1 MTGERRHITR
11 EDHMTGIRTTAL
23 LATALVP
30 LLAGPL
36 AAAGAYG
43 DFTGYTLRVKLI
55 GGAQYEPLYA
65 EIGKWEEMTGA
76 TVEILSRKNHF
87 ELDREIK
94 QDIAA
99 GTLDWCVGSNHTSFA
114 PQYGTIY
121 TDLRALVDED
131 VLAGFVPLVLEHGT
145 VDGRLVQLPRHSDV
159 SNLFYIESLYAD
171 EDNRTRF
178 EAEYG
183 YELAPPETWDQ
194 VRDQALFFANPPD
207 FFGTQ
212 FVGKDEAIT
221 GRFYEMLVA
230 EGGQLFTEDW
240 EPAFNSEAGVR
251 ALGFFVDLYKAGA
264 VPVGVPNYLWD
275 DTGLGFAS
283 GTVAMNL
290 DWGGWSAFFNDPEN
304 SKVAGDVGLIR
315 APKGSAGIRTGWS
328 GSHTFSVTETCDNK
342 EAAASFVTFLTDYDR
357 QMVEA
362 RKGLLPTRSQVWED
376 AKAEFRA
383 NGDDFLVDV
392 FETYQAS
399 MAEDAFTPPLIPEWI
414 EVSNA
419 LWPRLQAA
427 MVGDMTPQE
436 ALDAAA
442 ADALLI
448 MEDAG
453 YR

>member
-1 MTGERRHITR
+1 MKSKLTGLTL
-11 EDHMTGIRTTAL
+11 GTAI
-23 LATALVP
+23 AA
-30 LLAGPL
+30 L
-36 AAAGAYG
+36 AATGALAQADYG
-43 DFTGYTLRVKLI
+43 NFDGYTLRVKLI

-65 EIGKWEEMTGA
+65 EISKWEEMTGA

-99 GTLDWCVGSNHTSFA
+99 GTLNWCVGSNHTSFA
-114 PQYGTIY
+114 PQYGNIY
-121 TDLRALVDED
+121 ADLNELIAPE
-131 VLAGFVPLVLEHGT
+131 VLAEFVPLVLEHST
-145 VDGRLVQLPRHSDV
+145 VGGRLVQLPRHSDV
-159 SNLFYIESLYAD
+159 SNLFYQKSLYAD
-171 EDNRTRF
+171 AENQAAF

-183 YELAPPETWDQ
+183 YPLAPPETWDQ
-194 VRDQALFFANPPD
+194 VKDQAMFFANPPD

-212 FVGKDEAIT
+212 FVGKDEAVT

-240 EPAFNSEAGVR
+240 EPAFNSEEGVR
-251 ALGFFVDLYKAGA
+251 ALQWFVDLYEAGA

-290 DWGGWSAFFNDPEN
+290 DWGGWSAFFNDAEN
-304 SKVAGDVGLIR
+304 SQVAGDVGLVR
-315 APKGSAGIRTGWS
+315 APMGSSGKRTGWS
-328 GSHTFSVTETCDNK
+328 GTHSFSITETCDNK
-342 EAAASFVTFLTDYDR
+342 EAAASFVTFLTDHER
-357 QMVEA
+357 QMIEA
-362 RKGLLPTRSQVWED
+362 RMGILPTRTQVWDD
-376 AKAEFRA
+376 ALAEFEEA
-383 NGDDFLVDV
+383 GNDFMVEV
-392 FETYQAS
+392 FSTFQTS

-414 EVSNA
+414 EVSNE

-427 MVGDMTPQE
+427 ILGDMTAQE
-436 ALDAAA
+436 ALDEAAE
-442 ADALLI
+442 DALLV

>member
-1 MTGERRHITR
+1 MPRLT
-11 EDHMTGIRTTAL
+11 MKAMV
-23 LATALVP
+23 ATALVP
-30 LLAGPL
+30 LMAVP
-36 AAAGAYG
+36 AVAQDYG
-43 DFTGYTLRVKLI
+43 NYDGYTLRVKLI

-65 EIGKWEEMTGA
+65 EIEKWEEMTGA
-76 TVEILSRKNHF
+76 SVEILSRKNHF

-99 GTLDWCVGSNHTSFA
+99 STLDWCVGSNHTSFA
-114 PQYGTIY
+114 PQYGSIY
-121 TDLRALVDED
+121 TDLREIVSED
-131 VLAGFVPLVLEHGT
+131 ALAGFVPLVLEHGT

-159 SNLFYIESLYAD
+159 SNLFYIKSIFEDAD
-171 EDNRTRF
+171 NQAAFRD
-178 EAEYG
+178 EYG
-183 YELAPPETWDQ
+183 YDLAPPETWDQ
-194 VRDQALFFANPPD
+194 VKDQAMFFADPPD

-230 EGGQLFTEDW
+230 EGGQLFSDDW
-240 EPAFNSEAGVR
+240 EPTFNSDAGVR
-251 ALGFFVDLYKAGA
+251 ALSFFVDLYEAGA

-304 SKVAGDVGLIR
+304 SKVAGDIGLIR

-342 EAAASFVTFLTDYDR
+342 AAAASFVTFLTDYDR

-362 RKGLLPTRSQVWED
+362 RKGLLPTRTQVWDD
-376 AKAEFRA
+376 AKAEFA
-383 NGDDFLVDV
+383 SDGNDFLVTV

-414 EVSNA
+414 EVSNV
-419 LWPRLQAA
+419 LWPKLQAA
-427 MVGDMTPQE
+427 MVGDMSPAE
-436 ALDAAA
+436 ALNEAAEE
-442 ADALLI
+442 ALLV

>member
-1 MTGERRHITR
+1 MPKLT
-11 EDHMTGIRTTAL
+11 MKAM

-30 LLAGPL
+30 LMAMPAV
-36 AAAGAYG
+36 AADYG
-43 DFTGYTLRVKLI
+43 DFSGYTLRVKLI

-65 EIGKWEEMTGA
+65 EISKWEEMTGA

-114 PQYGTIY
+114 PQYGSIY
-121 TDLRALVDED
+121 TDLSAIVSEET
-131 VLAGFVPLVLEHGT
+131 LAGFVPLVLEHGT

-159 SNLFYIESLYAD
+159 SNLFYIKSLY
-171 EDNRTRF
+171 EDAENQAGF
-178 EAEYG
+178 KAEYG
-183 YELAPPETWDQ
+183 YDLMPPETWAQ
-194 VRDQALFFANPPD
+194 VKDQAMFFANPPD

-230 EGGQLFTEDW
+230 EGGALFSDDW
-240 EPAFNSEAGVR
+240 EPTFNSEAGVR
-251 ALGFFVDLYKAGA
+251 ALSFFVDLYKAGA

-290 DWGGWSAFFNDPEN
+290 DWGGWSAFFNDPAN
-304 SKVAGDVGLIR
+304 SKVAGDIGLIR

-328 GSHTFSVTETCDNK
+328 GSHTFSVTESCDNK

-362 RKGLLPTRSQVWED
+362 RKGLLPTRGQVWDD
-376 AKAEFRA
+376 AKAEFSA
-383 NGDDFLVDV
+383 SGNDFLVTV

-419 LWPRLQAA
+419 LWPKLQAA

-436 ALDAAA
+436 ALDEAAEE
-442 ADALLI
+442 ALLV

>member
-1 MTGERRHITR
+1 MPKLT
-11 EDHMTGIRTTAL
+11 MKAL
-23 LATALVP
+23 VATALMPLVAVP
-30 LLAGPL
+30 AV
-36 AAAGAYG
+36 AQDYG
-43 DFTGYTLRVKLI
+43 NFDGYTLRVKLI

-65 EIGKWEEMTGA
+65 EIAQWEEMTGA
-76 TVEILSRKNHF
+76 TVDILSRKNHF

-99 GTLDWCVGSNHTSFA
+99 NTLDWCVGSNHTSFA
-114 PQYGTIY
+114 PQYGRIY
-121 TDLRALVDED
+121 TDLRAIVSEE

-159 SNLFYIESLYAD
+159 SNLFYIKSLYEDAD
-171 EDNRTRF
+171 NQAGF
-178 EAEYG
+178 KAEYG
-183 YELAPPETWDQ
+183 YDLMPPETWSQ
-194 VRDQALFFANPPD
+194 VKDQALFFANPPD

-230 EGGQLFTEDW
+230 EGGALFSDDW
-240 EPAFNSEAGVR
+240 EPTFNSEAGVR
-251 ALGFFVDLYKAGA
+251 ALSFFVDLYEAGA

-304 SKVAGDVGLIR
+304 SKVAGDIGLIR

-328 GSHTFSVTETCDNK
+328 GSHTFSVTESCENK

-362 RKGLLPTRSQVWED
+362 RKGLLPTRSQVWDD
-376 AKAEFRA
+376 AKAEFSS
-383 NGDDFLVDV
+383 NGNDFLVTV

-399 MAEDAFTPPLIPEWI
+399 MTEDAFTPPLIPEWI

-419 LWPRLQAA
+419 LWPKLQAA
-427 MVGDMTPQE
+427 MVGDLTPQKALDEAAEE
-436 ALDAAA
+436 AL
-442 ADALLI
+442 LV

>member
-1 MTGERRHITR
+1 MSKLT
-11 EDHMTGIRTTAL
+11 MKAMV
-23 LATALVP
+23 ATALVP
-30 LLAGPL
+30 LLAVP
-36 AAAGAYG
+36 AVAQDYG
-43 DFTGYTLRVKLI
+43 NFDGYTLRVKLI

-65 EIGKWEEMTGA
+65 EIEKWEEMTGA

-99 GTLDWCVGSNHTSFA
+99 NTLDWCVGSNHTSFA
-114 PQYGTIY
+114 PQYGSIY
-121 TDLRALVDED
+121 TDLREIVSED
-131 VLAGFVPLVLEHGT
+131 ALAGFVPLVLEHGT

-159 SNLFYIESLYAD
+159 SNLFYIKSIFEDAD
-171 EDNRTRF
+171 NQAAF
-178 EAEYG
+178 KAEYG
-183 YELAPPETWDQ
+183 YDLAPPETWDQ
-194 VRDQALFFANPPD
+194 VKDQAMFFANPPD

-230 EGGQLFTEDW
+230 EGGQLFSDDW
-240 EPAFNSEAGVR
+240 EPTFNSEAGVR
-251 ALGFFVDLYKAGA
+251 ALNFFVDLYEAGA

-304 SKVAGDVGLIR
+304 SKVAGDIGLIR
-315 APKGSAGIRTGWS
+315 APKGSSGVRTGWS

-342 EAAASFVTFLTDYDR
+342 PAAASFVTFLTDYDR

-362 RKGLLPTRSQVWED
+362 RKGLLPTRTQVWDD
-376 AKAEFRA
+376 AKAEFA
-383 NGDDFLVDV
+383 ADGNDFLVTV

-414 EVSNA
+414 EVSNV
-419 LWPRLQAA
+419 LWPKLQAA
-427 MVGDMTPQE
+427 MVGDMSAEDALNEAAEE
-436 ALDAAA
+436 AL
-442 ADALLI
+442 LV